1 MVLTKRDTLTLLTA
15 IRGVLDTFTEK
26 PILNFA
32 SEMFLPARVPVIT
45 GAKIIPTVYSFK
57 VLKDYLN
64 PPGTTTPVEA
74 SGSILGNLISNA
86 TLNSNKY
93 AFVFCWNFI
102 KKYVRNTINATGS
115 ALLKDTADALLDTL
129 NTNVLIPDT
138 IQEPSRI
145 TAIGHTWTSVMGG
158 VALTKIPPAN
168 NAATIQDSIVES
180 DNGIVIA
187 SGQDDQGNAL
197 FVGGLQINSDTG
209 ELGGPP
215 FDQAVRRVATKT
227 SISRSF

>member
-1 MVLTKRDTLTLLTA
+1 MLQ
-15 IRGVLDTFTEK
+15 
-26 PILNFA
+26 
-32 SEMFLPARVPVIT
+32 
-45 GAKIIPTVYSFK
+45 
-57 VLKDYLN
+57 
-64 PPGTTTPVEA
+64 
-74 SGSILGNLISNA
+74 NLIDNA

-93 AFVFCWNFI
+93 AFVYCWDYI
-102 KKYVRNTINATGS
+102 KKYIKNNTISSGS
-115 ALLKDTADALLDTL
+115 NTLKGVADTLLDNMQKTVL
-129 NTNVLIPDT
+129 NPST
-138 IQEPSRI
+138 ITEPSRI
-145 TAIGHTWTSVMGG
+145 TAIGHTWTAVMSG
-158 VALTKIPPAN
+158 VALTKVPPAN
-168 NAATIQDSIVES
+168 NGATIQDSIIES